1 MIKKLLRGIA
11 LVLLIGMLGAS
22 LVACSDDEGEYI
34 PEGMQI
40 ANCAGDDFRLYVP
53 TSWNLNNSYGVA
65 GAYYNAS
72 VQSTVSVVKYP
83 VTEEMKAALPEGG
96 DATKNAAR
104 LDAFAELYCK
114 ASIASQ
120 AVGEV
125 LVEEND
131 LSISLLD
138 DVTAHQYHYYATVK
152 GENLHFLQVI
162 GERGGAFYVF
172 TFTCSPDLYE
182 NLLTDVEK
190 MLTEFIFADPYNPD
204 DYARAPG
211 EEAAPEG
218 MILVSNKDVA
228 YRFYAP
234 DTWKTNYD
242 QQIFAAYREDD
253 RSSVSVVPYMPQKE
267 GMSVAEY
274 FSICK
279 NQMLEIGGEDS
290 LVMISEEE
298 VKLGGRN
305 ATEYVYT
312 YVIGGKTYQYKQII
326 AVYRSMVYSMTY
338 TATPEN
344 FHKHLAD
351 VDAMIDAFEFR

>member
-1 MIKKLLRGIA
+1 MKKILRGIA
-11 LVLLIGMLGAS
+11 LVLLIGT
-22 LVACSDDEGEYI
+22 LVGCFAACRKDEGESI

-40 ANCAGDDFRLYVP
+40 ANCEGDDFRLYVP

-65 GAYYNAS
+65 GAYYNIG

-83 VTEEMKAALPEGG
+83 VTEEMKAVLPEGG

-104 LDAFAELYCK
+104 LDAYAETYCK
-114 ASIASQ
+114 KAIAEQ

-125 LVEEND
+125 SIED
-131 LSISLLD
+131 LDLDVSLLD
-138 DVTAHQYHYYATVK
+138 DVTARQYHYSATVK

-162 GERGGAFYVF
+162 GERNNAFYVF
-172 TFTCSPDLYE
+172 TFVCSPDLYK
-182 NLLTDVEK
+182 NLLPDVEK
-190 MLTEFIFADPYNPD
+190 MLDEFIFADPYNPD
-204 DYARAPG
+204 DYAR
-211 EEAAPEG
+211 ELDEDEAPEG

-228 YRFYAP
+228 YRFFAP
-234 DTWKTNYD
+234 DTWKANYD
-242 QQIFAAYREDD
+242 QQVFAAYREDD

-279 NQMLEIGGEDS
+279 NQMIEIGGEDS
-290 LVMISEEE
+290 LTMISEEE
-298 VKLGGRN
+298 TKLGGRN
-305 ATEYVYT
+305 ATAYVYT
-312 YVIGGKTYQYKQII
+312 YAIGGKTYQYKQIV

-344 FHKHLAD
+344 FEAHLAD

>member
-1 MIKKLLRGIA
+1 MLLM
-11 LVLLIGMLGAS
+11 GMLVAS
-22 LVACSDDEGEYI
+22 FVACSDDEGEYI

-40 ANCAGDDFRLYVP
+40 ANCEGDDFRLYVP
-53 TSWNLNNSYGVA
+53 TSWNLNNAYGVA
-65 GAYYNAS
+65 GAYYNIS

-83 VTEEMKAALPEGG
+83 VTEEMKATLPEGG

-104 LDAFAELYCK
+104 LDAFAEQYCK
-114 ASIASQ
+114 AAIASQ

-152 GENLHFLQVI
+152 GENLHFLTVI

-172 TFTCSPDLYE
+172 TFTCAPDLYE
-182 NLLTDVEK
+182 NLLPDVEK
-190 MLTEFIFADPYNPD
+190 MLTEFIFADPYDPD
-204 DYARAPG
+204 DYAREQGDG
-211 EEAAPEG
+211 EAPEG

-234 DTWKTNYD
+234 DTWKANYD
-242 QQIFAAYREDD
+242 QQVFAAYREDD
-253 RSSVSVVPYMPQKE
+253 RSNVSVIPYMPQKE

-274 FSICK
+274 FGICK
-279 NQMLEIGGEDS
+279 NQMIDIGGEGS
-290 LVMISEEE
+290 FTLISEEE
-298 VKLGGRN
+298 TTLGGRN
-305 ATEYVYT
+305 ATVYVYT
-312 YVIGGKTYQYKQII
+312 YVIGGKTYQYKQVI

-344 FHKHLAD
+344 FEKHLAD